1 MSSSNLVLPLSSTF
15 SPDSIFKLSLL
26 DCWTKS
32 AFWFVSQVV
41 VSRSGSLTPHVNF
54 RLDSHSVSPEV
65 IVEHPL
71 NQNGYTLVVTGK
83 KVSPVPQE
91 GSINVIPPEWIF
103 TAIVTWSF
111 LTSPFIWI
119 YLSSMKLCPEYSRH
133 LLKSS

>member
-83 KVSPVPQE
+83 KVSPVP
-91 GSINVIPPEWIF
+91 
-103 TAIVTWSF
+103 
-111 LTSPFIWI
+111 
-119 YLSSMKLCPEYSRH
+119 
-133 LLKSS
+133 